1 MVRMKKSISFLLLL
15 AVVTAA
21 SAQVRFGVKGGL
33 NLTHISFEE
42 SEIYDR
48 EKGAGFFIGPMV
60 KLSLPIG
67 LGFDVAV
74 LYDQRNAKQ
83 RSVGL
88 MGGRAY
94 QTTIKQHQIAVP
106 VNVRYGFGL
115 AKVAELY
122 VFAGPQISFNVGK
135 DVEMD
140 YGDWVPESVTFS
152 INAGLGLLVC
162 RHWQIAANYNIACGK
177 SAEVWINRQW
187 DYAKVVNK
195 SRMDAWQ
202 ISLGYYF

>member
-1 MVRMKKSISFLLLL
+1 MKKSISFLLLL

-42 SEIYDR
+42 SEIYDI

-122 VFAGPQISFNVGK
+122 VFAGPQISFNVGNVMLVRPYVNHFLRLLLRNYYRG
-135 DVEMD
+135 DAPAMD
-140 YGDWVPESVTFS
+140 EKTH
-152 INAGLGLLVC
+152 I
-162 RHWQIAANYNIACGK
+162 
-177 SAEVWINRQW
+177 
-187 DYAKVVNK
+187 
-195 SRMDAWQ
+195 
-202 ISLGYYF
+202 

>member
-1 MVRMKKSISFLLLL
+1 MKKSISFLLLL
-15 AVVTAA
+15 AVVAVA
-21 SAQVRFGVKGGL
+21 YAQVCFGVKGGL

-42 SEIYDR
+42 SETYDI
-48 EKGAGFFIGPMV
+48 EQGAGFFIGPMA

-67 LGFDVAV
+67 LGFDAAV

-83 RSVGL
+83 RSVRLG
-88 MGGRAY
+88 GGRAY
-94 QTTIKQHQIAVP
+94 QTTIKKHQIAVP